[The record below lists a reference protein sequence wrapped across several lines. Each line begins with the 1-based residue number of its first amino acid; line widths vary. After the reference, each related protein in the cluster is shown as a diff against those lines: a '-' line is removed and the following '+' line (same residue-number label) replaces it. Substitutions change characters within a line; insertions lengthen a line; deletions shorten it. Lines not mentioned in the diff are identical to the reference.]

1 MNLLGCVV
9 TKVISA
15 PIHRISEHGD
25 YWYVAVESE
34 CYGDVSE
41 TRLIFNSK
49 EEAEKVA
56 VGFRFLG

>member
-1 MNLLGCVV
+1 MNLLDCTV

-34 CYGDVSE
+34 CCRDISE
-41 TRLIFNSK
+41 TRLMFNSK

-56 VGFRFLG
+56 VGFQFLG